1 MIRYQSTN
9 GKGILLVGDSR
20 AVPVIPDRSVSV
32 ILTSPP
38 YWVRGQGRESAIR
51 YARQIATEHG
61 REWRRVLA
69 SRGQL
74 WIIMGDRHDGR
85 EWIGLDGI
93 LTEGLRRA
101 GWSLQTKA
109 FWTEEPSTL
118 RWDDRINYLLRFCKS
133 GVRSLPPKSTL
144 CWHLPIP
151 WSPPGSLWDAMPPG
165 VIRRLL
171 HLSPPGIV
179 FDPFFGSGAV
189 GAVAAR
195 MGRSWIGVER
205 DRSQARVAARRLRL
219 RRILGL
225 AQDGA
230 KLPLHFRQAR

>member
-1 MIRYQSTN
+1 MVRYQSTD

-20 AVPVIPDRSVSV
+20 KVSVIPDRSVAV

-38 YWVRGQGRESAIR
+38 YWVRGQGRESATR
-51 YARQIATEHG
+51 HARQITIEHSP
-61 REWRRVLA
+61 EWWRVL
-69 SRGQL
+69 SPRGEL

-85 EWIGLDGI
+85 EWIGMDGI
-93 LTEGLRRA
+93 FTECLRRS

-118 RWDDRINYLLRFCKS
+118 RWDDRVNYLLRFSKA
-133 GVRSLPPKSTL
+133 GVHSLPPKSTL

-151 WSPPGSLWDAMPPG
+151 WSPPRSLWDAMPPG
-165 VIRRLL
+165 VVRRLL

-179 FDPFFGSGAV
+179 LDPFFGSGAV

-195 MGRSWIGVER
+195 MGRPWIGVER
-205 DRSQARVAARRLRL
+205 DRSQARVSARRLRL

-230 KLPLHFRQAR
+230 KLPLHFKQPR

>member
-1 MIRYQSTN
+1 LVRYQSTD

-20 AVPVIPDRSVSV
+20 KVPVIPDRSVSV

-38 YWVRGQGRESAIR
+38 YWVRGHGRESATR
-51 YARQIATEHG
+51 HCRQIAIQHG
-61 REWRRVLA
+61 PEWWRVLA
-69 SRGQL
+69 PRGEL

-85 EWIGLDGI
+85 EWIGMDGI
-93 LTEGLRRA
+93 FTECLRRA

-118 RWDDRINYLLRFCKS
+118 RWDDRINYLLRFSKA
-133 GVRSLPPKSTL
+133 GVRSLLPKSTL

-151 WSPPGSLWDAMPPG
+151 WSPRGSLWDAMPPG
-165 VIRRLL
+165 VVRRLL

-179 FDPFFGSGAV
+179 LDPFFGSGAV

-195 MGRSWIGVER
+195 MRRPWIGVER

-230 KLPLHFRQAR
+230 KLPLHFKQPR

>member
-1 MIRYQSTN
+1 
-9 GKGILLVGDSR
+9 VDE
-20 AVPVIPDRSVSV
+20 A
-32 ILTSPP
+32 
-38 YWVRGQGRESAIR
+38 RESAIR
-51 YARQIATEHG
+51 HARQIAIEHG
-61 REWRRVLA
+61 PEWWRVLT
-69 SRGQL
+69 SHGEL

-85 EWIGLDGI
+85 EWIGMDGI
-93 LTEGLRRA
+93 FAEHLRRG

-118 RWDDRINYLLRFCKS
+118 RWDDRINYLLRFSKA

-144 CWHLPIP
+144 CWHLPMP
-151 WSPPGSLWDAMPPG
+151 WSPSGSLWDAMPPG
-165 VIRRLL
+165 VVRKLL

-179 FDPFFGSGAV
+179 LDPFFGSGAV
-189 GAVAAR
+189 GAVAAQ

-219 RRILGL
+219 RRILGS

-230 KLPLHFRQAR
+230 KLPLHFKRPG